1 MRIAVVGTGY
11 VGLVSGVCFSEFG
24 FDVTCV
30 DTDPEKIRRLK
41 DGIIP
46 IFEPGLEDMLVRNAS
61 HLTFTTDL
69 TAALAD
75 ADAVFIAVGTPS
87 RRGDG
92 EADLTY
98 VEAAARQVAQAM
110 RPGTLVV
117 VKSTVVVGTTRRVK
131 QIIADEVPDKDF
143 SIASNPEFLR
153 EGSAI
158 EDFMR
163 PDRVVI
169 GVDDDR
175 AEQILRQLYRPL
187 NLRETPIVVTS
198 LENAEITKY
207 AANAFL
213 AMKVTFINEIADLC
227 EKAGGDVQDIAKAIG
242 IDNRIGSKFL
252 HPGPGYG
259 GSCFPKDTRAMAA
272 IAARLGSPIRLVE
285 TTIRVNDERMQAL
298 AEKVA
303 AEAGDGLSG
312 KTVAILG
319 IAFKPNTDDI
329 RDSASLTLIPALQE
343 AGATIRAH
351 DPEAM
356 EQAANVLPDVVWC
369 EDAYEACDGADI
381 VVILTEWN
389 EYRALDL
396 SRISSAMRGRTLID
410 FRNIYRLQEMQ
421 DHALKYVSVGRP
433 PVNGTG

>member
-1 MRIAVVGTGY
+1 MIGTGY

-30 DTDPEKIRRLK
+30 DTDPGKIARLK
-41 DGIIP
+41 NGIVP
-46 IFEPGLEDMLVRNAS
+46 IFEPGLEDMLARNTAR
-61 HLTFTTDL
+61 LTFTTDL
-69 TAALAD
+69 EAALSNAD
-75 ADAVFIAVGTPS
+75 AIFIAVGTPA

-92 EADLTY
+92 EADLTF
-98 VEAAARQVAQAM
+98 VEAAARQVARAM

-117 VKSTVVVGTTRRVK
+117 VKSTVVVGTTRRIR
-131 QIIADEVPDKDF
+131 QIIADEVPGKDF

-163 PDRVVI
+163 PDRVVV
-169 GVDDDR
+169 GVDDER
-175 AEQILRQLYRPL
+175 GEQIMRQLYRPL

-272 IAARLGSPIRLVE
+272 TAARFGAPIRLVE
-285 TTIRVNDERMQAL
+285 TTIRVNDERIQKL
-298 AEKVA
+298 ADKVV
-303 AEAGDGLSG
+303 AECNGDLSG
-312 KTVAILG
+312 KTVAVLG

-329 RDSASLTLIPALQE
+329 REAASLTVIPALQK

-356 EQAANVLPDVVWC
+356 PAAKEILENVAWC
-369 EDAYEACDGADI
+369 DDAYEACGGADI
-381 VVILTEWN
+381 AVILTEWN
-389 EYRALDL
+389 EYRGLDL
-396 SRISSAMRGRTLID
+396 TRIAEAMRGRTMID
-410 FRNIYRLQEMQ
+410 FRNVYRLSEMQ
-421 DHALKYVSVGRP
+421 TYPLRYVSVGRP
-433 PVNGTG
+433 AVDGTA